1 MRRDV
6 FYKIYRRLES
16 RKDIPYVSEKYGFGE
31 DVLYSILSQKIV
43 RNTKKDYYLIARQAR
58 AMAREWERGKTL
70 VQLAEERK
78 FPAILTSGF
87 VLAELGHGK
96 KAVKQYV
103 QDPSLAPTP
112 RLRAELED
120 VLAED
125 FIYSPRGIT
134 CQKDRGIFCESCI
147 KSWLDEQGITYMTE
161 QDSRDMGRSKTPD
174 FLFHEPHEL
183 LGREFQ
189 WMESKGSFGSP
200 FQARHDYE
208 KQLSSYVELFGP
220 GIVVYWVGFVDDIV
234 LDEDVA
240 IVDRTFFD

>member
-1 MRRDV
+1 LSATQKRTITSSLARRAQW
-6 FYKIYRRLES
+6 R
-16 RKDIPYVSEKYGFGE
+16 G
-31 DVLYSILSQKIV
+31 
-43 RNTKKDYYLIARQAR
+43 
-58 AMAREWERGKTL
+58 WERGKTL
-70 VQLAEERK
+70 VQLAEERQV
-78 FPAILTSGF
+78 PRHMTSGF

-112 RLRAELED
+112 RLRTELED

-161 QDSRDMGRSKTPD
+161 QDSREMGRSKTPD

-189 WMESKGSFGSP
+189 WMESKGEQRFA